1 MEIRLSVVPSLRL
14 NKSYQMNI
22 SARIKTGNL
31 DYSGRVAEVNRKD
44 SER

>member
-22 SARIKTGNL
+22 SARIKIGNL
-31 DYSGRVAEVNRKD
+31 EYSGNAAEVNRKA